1 MQRYQTLPAIP
12 GHIQANHWSVI
23 VPEARTNLISNP
35 SFELNTDNWAAS
47 GTGVTLTR
55 DTAYSFFGGASG
67 RMTDTAATGSS
78 EFIVASGATVTAGD
92 TYTLSFRY
100 RKTATARGTGV
111 AGVFIKN
118 GGGTTVSQ
126 LSVSLCRGNS
136 NGWLYAE
143 LSFVVPA
150 SGVTA
155 EVYFATDGATTGAF
169 NLWIDGVQLEEGG
182 YATTYIDGD
191 QDGCYWTGEAHKS
204 TSGRYS
210 YTRSGGRIV
219 NLKDF
224 KFIVLASVGFGAPQ
238 LNTVSADYA
247 LGGAQYQRSVIGAR
261 GATIAGAFQADGLV
275 DLKRQKAAL
284 YAALKPDAVS
294 PQQPVRLVYQQ
305 RDIRDNTIGSPIYVD
320 AVYTGGLEGN
330 EANEHAEQAA
340 LGFRIHFPWAGVSGG
355 DVAIS
360 TGGYTYASRVVY
372 KDKLTGAWI
381 DTNHPGG
388 AGTFGDYLT
397 SNITEDPLKR
407 RLFVA
412 DSAEIRMWNG
422 SAWSTIGTAAGG
434 TAIVQAVLFA
444 PDGNLYVAGDFTSIS
459 SVSATRVAK
468 WDGTNWTAMSTG
480 VSTTGTGLTWTR
492 GNVLLINATETI
504 RRWTG
509 SVWTTVLNVG
519 AASIFGGTGPSIGS
533 VVVVPNGD
541 IWMTTNVDQLGGLD
555 YKGFFR
561 ITWAQQQA
569 GTRGIEETPPTLW
582 ADDQTGGMVVD
593 RNGVLY
599 VTGSFVTIGGS
610 GVAYAARIFSDTNV
624 SPFQAGSPPDANTF
638 TGPFVASD
646 GTIYMGGTGV
656 TKTFDDGRVFY
667 SAGLYEASGFGQWK
681 HGLITGITR
690 GEPSVMALEST
701 YGLVMWG
708 YDWIE
713 IPYRTTVV
721 SSSSTATP
729 ITYKITGPGY
739 MIGLVNYT
747 TGKTI
752 RFEGL
757 EVLSGEVITIVTG
770 PSASI
775 ISDRRGDLSTYVSAE
790 SNLYTFTIAN
800 GTNELGTLYNNVP
813 GGSIAA
819 YYRPRYD
826 SIDQP

>member
-1 MQRYQTLPAIP
+1 MRYQNLPSIP

-23 VPEARTNLISNP
+23 VPEARVNLVTNP
-35 SFELNTDNWAAS
+35 SFELNTTGWTAV
-47 GTGVTLTR
+47 GTGVTLSRVT
-55 DTAYSFFGGASG
+55 TTSFFGGACAL
-67 RMTDTAATGSS
+67 MADTAATGSGEYITS
-78 EFIVASGATVTAGD
+78 STIAVTAGE
-92 TYTLSFRY
+92 TYTVSFRY
-100 RKTATARGTGV
+100 KKTAAGRGNGSI
-111 AGVFIKN
+111 GVFVKN
-118 GGGTTVSQ
+118 AGLTILLQPTELLLPGNVSNWTYKTLTFTVPS
-126 LSVSLCRGNS
+126 G
-136 NGWLYAE
+136 
-143 LSFVVPA
+143 
-150 SGVTA
+150 GVTA
-155 EVYFATDGATTGAF
+155 EIFFGTNGATTGAF
-169 NLWIDGVQLEEGG
+169 NLWIDGVQLEAGG

-224 KFIVLASVGFGAPQ
+224 KFVVLASVGFGAPA

-247 LGGAQYQRSVIGAR
+247 LGGAQYQRSVITAR
-261 GATIAGAFQADGLV
+261 NPSIVGAFQADGLL

-284 YAALKPDAVS
+284 LNVLKPDAVS
-294 PQQPVRLVYQQ
+294 PQQPVRLVYQV
-305 RDIRDNTIGSPIYVD
+305 RDFDDNALGNPVYVD

-340 LGFRIHFPWAGVSGG
+340 LGFRIHLPWVGVGDG
-355 DVAIS
+355 DVSLS
-360 TGGYTYASRVVY
+360 TGAYTYASRVVY
-372 KDKLTGAWI
+372 KDKRTGAWI
-381 DTNHPGG
+381 DTGHPGA

-397 SNITEDPLKR
+397 SNVTEDPLKR

-412 DSAEIRMWNG
+412 DGAEIRMWSG
-422 SAWSTIGTAAGG
+422 TAWSTIGTAAGG
-434 TAIVQAVLFA
+434 GATVYAVLFA

-480 VSTTGTGLTWTR
+480 VSTTGIGLAWTR
-492 GNVLLINATETI
+492 GNVLLINATETL

-509 SVWTTVLNVG
+509 SAWSTILNVG
-519 AASIFGGTGPSIGS
+519 AASILGGASPALNS

-541 IWMTTNVDQLGGLD
+541 VWMTTNVDQLGGLD

-569 GTRGIEETPPTLW
+569 GTWGIEVTPETLW
-582 ADDQTGGMVVD
+582 ADETPSAMTVD
-593 RNGVLY
+593 KNGILY
-599 VTGSFVTIGGS
+599 VTGSFTNIGGN
-610 GVAYAARIFSDTNV
+610 GVLYAARIFSDTNIAG
-624 SPFQAGSPPDANTF
+624 FQAGSPPDASTF
-638 TGPFVASD
+638 TGAFVASD
-646 GTIYMGGTGV
+646 GTIYMGGVGD
-656 TKTFDDGRVFY
+656 TKTFSDGRVFY

-690 GEPSVMALEST
+690 GEPAAVSLEST
-701 YGLVMWG
+701 YGLVVAG

-713 IPYRTTVV
+713 IPYRTTAV
-721 SSSSTATP
+721 SSSSTGTP

-770 PSASI
+770 PGASI
-775 ISDRRGDLSTYVSAE
+775 ISDRRGDLSTYLSPE
-790 SNLYTFTIAN
+790 SNLYTFTLVN

-813 GGSIAA
+813 GGSISA